1 MTVSTETE
9 AADTLCSR
17 ALIIQ
22 SLEDDLV
29 EVEDVDEEGF
39 EEESLFEAPE
49 SLFSDVLEEL
59 SEELSELSFL
69 DDEGSFCL
77 PDELPFLP

>member
-1 MTVSTETE
+1 M
-9 AADTLCSR
+9 
-17 ALIIQ
+17 
-22 SLEDDLV
+22 V

-69 DDEGSFCL
+69 DDEGAFCL

>member
-1 MTVSTETE
+1 M
-9 AADTLCSR
+9 
-17 ALIIQ
+17 
-22 SLEDDLV
+22 V

-59 SEELSELSFL
+59 SEELPELSFL

>member
-1 MTVSTETE
+1 M
-9 AADTLCSR
+9 
-17 ALIIQ
+17 
-22 SLEDDLV
+22 V

-39 EEESLFEAPE
+39 EEESLFEALE

-69 DDEGSFCL
+69 DDEVSFCL

>member
-1 MTVSTETE
+1 M
-9 AADTLCSR
+9 
-17 ALIIQ
+17 
-22 SLEDDLV
+22 V

-69 DDEGSFCL
+69 DDEVSFCL

>member
-1 MTVSTETE
+1 
-9 AADTLCSR
+9 
-17 ALIIQ
+17 
-22 SLEDDLV
+22 LV

-69 DDEGSFCL
+69 DDEVSFCL

>member
-1 MTVSTETE
+1 M
-9 AADTLCSR
+9 
-17 ALIIQ
+17 
-22 SLEDDLV
+22 V

>member
-1 MTVSTETE
+1 M
-9 AADTLCSR
+9 
-17 ALIIQ
+17 
-22 SLEDDLV
+22 V

-39 EEESLFEAPE
+39 EEESLFVAPE

>member
-1 MTVSTETE
+1 M
-9 AADTLCSR
+9 
-17 ALIIQ
+17 
-22 SLEDDLV
+22 V

-59 SEELSELSFL
+59 SEDLSELSFL

>member
-1 MTVSTETE
+1 M
-9 AADTLCSR
+9 
-17 ALIIQ
+17 
-22 SLEDDLV
+22 V

-49 SLFSDVLEEL
+49 SLFSDVLEAV

>member
-1 MTVSTETE
+1 M
-9 AADTLCSR
+9 
-17 ALIIQ
+17 
-22 SLEDDLV
+22 V

-39 EEESLFEAPE
+39 EEESLFEAPD

>member
-1 MTVSTETE
+1 M
-9 AADTLCSR
+9 
-17 ALIIQ
+17 
-22 SLEDDLV
+22 
-29 EVEDVDEEGF
+29 DEEGF

>member
-1 MTVSTETE
+1 MV
-9 AADTLCSR
+9 
-17 ALIIQ
+17 
-22 SLEDDLV
+22 ED
-29 EVEDVDEEGF
+29 EDVDEEDLEG
-39 EEESLFEAPE
+39 E

>member
-1 MTVSTETE
+1 M
-9 AADTLCSR
+9 
-17 ALIIQ
+17 
-22 SLEDDLV
+22 V

-59 SEELSELSFL
+59 SEELSELAFL

>member
-1 MTVSTETE
+1 M
-9 AADTLCSR
+9 
-17 ALIIQ
+17 
-22 SLEDDLV
+22 V

-39 EEESLFEAPE
+39 EEESLFEAPD

-69 DDEGSFCL
+69 DDEVSFCL

>member
-1 MTVSTETE
+1 M
-9 AADTLCSR
+9 
-17 ALIIQ
+17 
-22 SLEDDLV
+22 V

-49 SLFSDVLEEL
+49 SLFSDVLEDL
-59 SEELSELSFL
+59 SEELSELSFV
-69 DDEGSFCL
+69 DDGESFCL

>member
-1 MTVSTETE
+1 M
-9 AADTLCSR
+9 
-17 ALIIQ
+17 
-22 SLEDDLV
+22 V

-59 SEELSELSFL
+59 SEELSELSFV
-69 DDEGSFCL
+69 DDGESFCL

>member
-1 MTVSTETE
+1 M
-9 AADTLCSR
+9 
-17 ALIIQ
+17 
-22 SLEDDLV
+22 V

-77 PDELPFLP
+77 PEELPFLP

>member
-1 MTVSTETE
+1 M
-9 AADTLCSR
+9 
-17 ALIIQ
+17 
-22 SLEDDLV
+22 V

-59 SEELSELSFL
+59 SKELSELSFL
-69 DDEGSFCL
+69 DDEVSFCL

>member
-1 MTVSTETE
+1 
-9 AADTLCSR
+9 
-17 ALIIQ
+17 
-22 SLEDDLV
+22 LV

>member
-1 MTVSTETE
+1 M
-9 AADTLCSR
+9 
-17 ALIIQ
+17 
-22 SLEDDLV
+22 V

-59 SEELSELSFL
+59 SEELSELTFL
-69 DDEGSFCL
+69 DDEVSFCL

>member
-1 MTVSTETE
+1 MTLSTETE
-9 AADTLCSR
+9 AADTLWSR

>member
-1 MTVSTETE
+1 M
-9 AADTLCSR
+9 
-17 ALIIQ
+17 
-22 SLEDDLV
+22 V

-49 SLFSDVLEEL
+49 SHFSDVLEDL

>member
-1 MTVSTETE
+1 M
-9 AADTLCSR
+9 
-17 ALIIQ
+17 
-22 SLEDDLV
+22 V

-49 SLFSDVLEEL
+49 SLFSDVPEEL

>member
-1 MTVSTETE
+1 M
-9 AADTLCSR
+9 
-17 ALIIQ
+17 
-22 SLEDDLV
+22 V

-59 SEELSELSFL
+59 SEELSEVSFL

>member
-1 MTVSTETE
+1 MVE
-9 AADTLCSR
+9 
-17 ALIIQ
+17 
-22 SLEDDLV
+22 V

>member
-1 MTVSTETE
+1 M
-9 AADTLCSR
+9 
-17 ALIIQ
+17 
-22 SLEDDLV
+22 V
-29 EVEDVDEEGF
+29 EVEDVDEEGC

>member
-1 MTVSTETE
+1 M
-9 AADTLCSR
+9 
-17 ALIIQ
+17 
-22 SLEDDLV
+22 V

-59 SEELSELSFL
+59 SEELFELSFL

>member
-1 MTVSTETE
+1 M
-9 AADTLCSR
+9 
-17 ALIIQ
+17 
-22 SLEDDLV
+22 V

-49 SLFSDVLEEL
+49 SLFSDVLEDL

>member
-1 MTVSTETE
+1 MTLSTETE
-9 AADTLCSR
+9 AEDVLWIR
-17 ALIIQ
+17 ALNIQ

-29 EVEDVDEEGF
+29 EDEDVDEEDLEG
-39 EEESLFEAPE
+39 ESLFEVLE
-49 SLFSDVLEEL
+49 SLFSDVLEDL